1 MSTEYANQD
10 RPILSP
16 ARRAQRCLLCLV
28 VCVVALLG
36 GAALLDPEHVKN
48 ERKEATVAVIAAM
61 VGAPQATK
69 AP

>member
-28 VCVVALLG
+28 VCAVALLG
-36 GAALLDPEHVKN
+36 GAALLDPQHVKN
-48 ERKEATVAVIAAM
+48 ERKEATVAVVDAM
-61 VGAPQATK
+61 VGGPQAPN